1 MKKLFTLVLVLFV
14 FITNA
19 QVIDDSK
26 KLENKV
32 TRNYKIKES
41 LKNFYKDVFK
51 YSTLYASYS
60 ESSPLFT
67 P

>member
-41 LKNFYKDVFK
+41 FKNFYKDVFK